1 MEFGP
6 IFKSLKQRKALATLI
21 ILQIAIT
28 LTALTISVIVTMATL
43 KEWNL
48 PSGLDQQN
56 LVAVYPQIF
65 DEKLVLKDVL
75 EQDIET
81 LKNIP
86 GVSVVTPAINIPF
99 SARNVREIYHQ
110 VGEDAQSYQTNFF
123 DFDYNAI
130 DVLGVELIAGRVFSD
145 TDIIRQ
151 DPSVSKLKPSVV
163 MISESMA
170 KALFA
175 DTNAVGQTIYL
186 EKDGY
191 PVEIIGIYSGFMNG
205 ERLNW
210 LGMSYRSVIRPLV
223 EYQNGR
229 DPNYLLRVEPGKG
242 DAFLETIRSKLY
254 QKQGRFIQGVE
265 FLTRTQKRM
274 YDGRGSRSILQLGIS
289 VILLIITGLGISGLI
304 SFLVAQ
310 QKKQIGT
317 RRALGAKKWQIMRY
331 YLLENSIITWIGIIL
346 GSIFSVALLIMLA
359 EDSGLELTGLG
370 WMFAMA
376 FFIWL
381 VSIVSAVYPSRRA
394 AQVAPAIVTRGG

>member
-130 DVLGVELIAGRVFSD
+130 DVLGVELIDGRVFND